1 VKGQMKMVPEPAEEY
16 TSIEIMATTAA
27 RQIRDREVV
36 FVGTGLP
43 MLASMLALNTHAPH
57 AVIMYESGYIGCRN
71 MDTARIIGDIRL
83 MYNLTQVTTMV
94 DVLGLLQSG
103 KVDVGF
109 LGGAEVDQYGN
120 INATVIGDYNHP
132 KVRLP
137 GSGGAVDIA
146 TNARRLLIILNHEKR
161 RFPEKVGY
169 VTSPGWLE
177 GGDSRE
183 RAGLPRGGPSKVI
196 TDLAVMGFDE
206 QTKRMRLESVHPGVA
221 VSKVRDE
228 TGFELILP
236 DKVAIT
242 PPPTKEELRILRE
255 VVDPTGFF
263 LVRRMKG

>member
-1 VKGQMKMVPEPAEEY
+1 MALEQVEEY
-16 TSIEIMATTAA
+16 TAIEMMATAAA

-146 TNARRLLIILNHEKR
+146 TNARRLLIMVNHERR
-161 RFPEKVGY
+161 RFPQKVGY
-169 VTSPGWLE
+169 VTSPGWLT

-183 RAGLPRGGPSKVI
+183 RAGLPRGGPNKVI

-206 QTKRMRLESVHPGVA
+206 QTKRMRLESVHPGVS
-221 VSKVRDE
+221 VNKVREE

-236 DKVAIT
+236 DKIPSTV
-242 PPPTKEELRILRE
+242 PPTKEELKILRE

>member
-1 VKGQMKMVPEPAEEY
+1 MSESAGDY
-16 TSIEIMATTAA
+16 TSIEMMATAAA
-27 RQIRDREVV
+27 RQIHDREAV

-43 MLASMLALNTHAPH
+43 MLASMLALNTHAPY

-71 MDTARIIGDIRL
+71 VDTARIIGDIRL

-120 INATVIGDYNHP
+120 INATVIGDYKHP

-146 TNARRLLIILNHEKR
+146 TNAKRLLIIVNHEKR
-161 RFPEKVGY
+161 RFPPKVGY
-169 VTSPGWLE
+169 ITSPGWLN
-177 GGDSRE
+177 GDNSRE
-183 RAGLPRGGPSKVI
+183 MAGLRWGGPAKVI
-196 TDLAVMGFDE
+196 TDLAVLGFDE
-206 QTKRMRLESVHPGVA
+206 KTKRMRLESVHSGVA
-221 VSKVRDE
+221 VSKVVEE
-228 TGFELILP
+228 TGFELIVP
-236 DKVAIT
+236 EKVPT
-242 PPPTKEELRILRE
+242 TVPPTERELRILRE

>member
-1 VKGQMKMVPEPAEEY
+1 MALEQVEEY
-16 TSIEIMATTAA
+16 TAIEMMATAAA

-146 TNARRLLIILNHEKR
+146 TNARRLLIMVNHEKR

-169 VTSPGWLE
+169 VTSPGWLT

-183 RAGLPRGGPSKVI
+183 RAGLPRGGPNKVI

-206 QTKRMRLESVHPGVA
+206 QTKRMRLESVHPGVS
-221 VSKVRDE
+221 VNKVREE

-236 DKVAIT
+236 DKIPSTV
-242 PPPTKEELRILRE
+242 PPTKEELKILRE